1 MAHLHDFLAAYF
13 ESLKFDWEW
22 FKMQGVSGPK
32 EWLQKL
38 TEKLLNKWDKI
49 KERGQIKLNQVPH
62 DFTLAVLFY
71 NCINAFL

>member
-1 MAHLHDFLAAYF
+1 
-13 ESLKFDWEW
+13 
-22 FKMQGVSGPK
+22 MQGVSGPK

-38 TEKLLNKWDKI
+38 TEKLLHKWDKI

-62 DFTLAVLFY
+62 DFTLAILFY